1 MKTQRRHELQENT
14 LAHWLEL
21 KVNEIAPYSKA
32 IFGTVIAIVVLGA
45 LFAFNQQ
52 RTARTER
59 AIWSSYFQAAM
70 TGNHDKLKEL
80 ADEFPQ
86 APAGQWARLS
96 YADFKFAQ
104 GMNDLFRNGADART
118 AFQDCQGA
126 YERLR
131 STSRDSDILAR
142 ASFGLGK
149 VYEGLSDVAKAREEY
164 QNVTKKWPGNRV
176 SELASQRLADLDR
189 SSTKEFYDWL
199 AKVETRSPLG
209 NAPGM
214 PGERPSGMPL
224 DDVHMKAFSGASS
237 ATVPAKPDQA
247 KPAEGEKQVDAEK
260 KEAPAKADEAKKE
273 PAADSKPAAEP
284 KANETKPA
292 ESKTDGGK

>member
-14 LAHWLEL
+14 LAHWLERQ
-21 KVNEIAPYSKA
+21 VNAIAPYSKA
-32 IFGTVIAIVVLGA
+32 IFGTVLAVVVLGA

-52 RTARTER
+52 RTAQKER
-59 AIWSSYFQAAM
+59 AIWASYLQAAM
-70 TGNHDKLKEL
+70 SGNHDKLKEL

-131 STSRDSDILAR
+131 STARDADILAR
-142 ASFGLGK
+142 ATFGLGK

-164 QNVTKKWPGNRV
+164 QSVTKNWPGNRV
-176 SELASQRLADLDR
+176 SELATQRLADLDR

-224 DDVHMKAFSGASS
+224 DDVHMKAFSGSSS
-237 ATVPAKPDQA
+237 ATVPAKTDEA
-247 KPAEGEKQVDAEK
+247 KTDEAK
-260 KEAPAKADEAKKE
+260 KDEAKKE
-273 PAADSKPAAEP
+273 PAAEKDTQPAADS
-284 KANETKPA
+284 KANETKPP
-292 ESKTDGGK
+292 ENKTDGGSK